1 MAAHTVYPDAG
12 SCPCHTAAEQEY
24 RIDGGAADRPEPTIS
39 AIILAGGKSRRLGR
53 DKCLLDIG
61 GRSLLAHTVD
71 KLANVSDDLIVVTSD
86 PAYCE
91 VLDAS
96 ARLVPD
102 QKPGMGS
109 LMGIYSG
116 LREAHYSHALVVA
129 CDMPF
134 LNLALLRHMLPLA
147 DAHDVVIPRLDGML
161 EPLHAIYGK
170 SCLPHMLQLLDQG
183 QRRIISFFDRVR
195 VRYVEGQEVDRFDPS
210 HFSFINV
217 NTPQDWIRVQEL
229 LAQQELS

>member
-1 MAAHTVYPDAG
+1 MATHTKYPDTG
-12 SCPCHTAAEQEY
+12 PRPCHAPAEREY
-24 RIDGGAADRPEPTIS
+24 GMDDGTADRSEPTTS
-39 AIILAGGKSRRLGR
+39 AIILAGGQSRRLGR

-61 GRSLLAHTVD
+61 GRSLLRRTVD
-71 KLANVSDDLIVVTSD
+71 KLVTVSDDLIVVTSD
-86 PAYCE
+86 LTYHE
-91 VLDAS
+91 LLDSA

-116 LREAHYSHALVVA
+116 LKEARHAHALVVA

-134 LNLALLRHMLPLA
+134 LSLALIRHMLPLA
-147 DAHDVVIPRLDGML
+147 DAYDVVIPCLDGML

-170 SCLPHMLQLLDQG
+170 SCLPYMLQHLDQG
-183 QRRIISFFDRVR
+183 QRRIISFFDRVS
-195 VRYVEGQEVDRFDPS
+195 VRYVEKQEVDRFDPS
-210 HFSFINV
+210 HLSFVNV

-229 LAQQELS
+229 LAQQESS

>member
-1 MAAHTVYPDAG
+1 MAARTEYPDAG
-12 SCPCHTAAEQEY
+12 SCPCHTAAEREY
-24 RIDGGAADRPEPTIS
+24 RIDGGATDRSEPTIS

-53 DKCLLDIG
+53 DKCLLEIG

-71 KLANVSDDLIVVTSD
+71 TLANVSDDLIVVTSD
-86 PAYCE
+86 PTYSE
-91 VLDAS
+91 LLDAT

-116 LREAHYSHALVVA
+116 LGEAHYSHALVVA

-147 DAHDVVIPRLDGML
+147 DGHDVVIPRLDGML

-195 VRYVEGQEVDRFDPS
+195 VRYVERQEVDRFDPS

>member
-1 MAAHTVYPDAG
+1 MD
-12 SCPCHTAAEQEY
+12 
-24 RIDGGAADRPEPTIS
+24 DGTADRSEPTIS
-39 AIILAGGKSRRLGR
+39 AIILAGGQSRRLGK

-71 KLANVSDDLIVVTSD
+71 KLATVSDDLIVVTSD
-86 PAYCE
+86 PTYYE
-91 VLDAS
+91 LLDS
-96 ARLVPD
+96 AARIVPD

-116 LREAHYSHALVVA
+116 LKDAHYAHALVVA

-134 LNLALLRHMLPLA
+134 LSLALIRYMLPLA
-147 DAHDVVIPRLDGML
+147 DAYDVVIPRLDGSL

-170 SCLPHMLQLLDQG
+170 SCLPYMWQHLDRG
-183 QRRIISFFDRVR
+183 QRRIISFFDRVS
-195 VRYVEGQEVDRFDPS
+195 VRYVEKQEVDRFDPS
-210 HFSFINV
+210 HLSFVNV

-229 LAQQELS
+229 LAYQEPA

>member
-1 MAAHTVYPDAG
+1 MATRTEYADVG
-12 SCPCHTAAEQEY
+12 SCSCPTGAEQEY
-24 RIDGGAADRPEPTIS
+24 RIDGGGADRSEPTVS
-39 AIILAGGKSRRLGR
+39 AIILAGGKSQRLGR

-86 PAYCE
+86 PTYLE
-91 VLDAS
+91 LLDATT
-96 ARLVPD
+96 RLVPD

-116 LREAHYSHALVVA
+116 LREAYYSHALVVA

-134 LNLALLRHMLPLA
+134 LNLALVRHMLPLA
-147 DAHDVVIPRLDGML
+147 DGHDVVIPRLDGMM

-170 SCLPHMLQLLDQG
+170 SCLPHMLELLDQG

-195 VRYVEGQEVDRFDPS
+195 VRYVERQEVDRFDPS

-217 NTPQDWIRVQEL
+217 NTPQDWIHVQEL
-229 LAQQELS
+229 LGQQELS